1 MRRLGWVIACLAVV
15 CSTFYAFPATPK
27 KSATPSAA
35 VAAASGV
42 QEALK
47 ITQGPCLQAPSETGM
62 TIVWATNKN
71 CLPKVEYGTSSSAM
85 QIAFSARHGLLDANT
100 TLHRIRLSGLKPGAK
115 YYYRP
120 VSTEIV
126 NFQAYKV
133 DFGETIRSGVY
144 SFTTPDKNKDSFSFV
159 VLNDRHDKVDP
170 LQIALGSIKW
180 PGVDLV
186 VLNGD
191 MMSDLRNEAQV
202 FRSVVGPCVKA
213 FATTIPFVY
222 VRGNHE
228 ARGYFARM
236 LMDYF
241 PTDSG
246 RYYFSFDHGPV
257 HFIVLDCGE
266 DKSDTSKEYSGL
278 VDFDRYRDRE
288 TDWLKAELR
297 SEACRKAAFRVVFL
311 HMPPNTS
318 SSTEETRHGAEYIK
332 QKWVPLLNAAK
343 IDLMISGHTHRYA
356 IVKPKE
362 GQSFPIVV
370 GGIDTIIRADVTPRQ
385 INVTSAKNDGTEFDK
400 LTVVKKRKAPAWLAW
415 LGLGQN

>member
-133 DFGETIRSGVY
+133 DFGETIRS
-144 SFTTPDKNKDSFSFV
+144 
-159 VLNDRHDKVDP
+159 
-170 LQIALGSIKW
+170 A
-180 PGVDLV
+180 
-186 VLNGD
+186 
-191 MMSDLRNEAQV
+191 
-202 FRSVVGPCVKA
+202 
-213 FATTIPFVY
+213 
-222 VRGNHE
+222 
-228 ARGYFARM
+228 
-236 LMDYF
+236 
-241 PTDSG
+241 
-246 RYYFSFDHGPV
+246 
-257 HFIVLDCGE
+257 HFIYMDEHVAEIE
-266 DKSDTSKEYSGL
+266 D
-278 VDFDRYRDRE
+278 DRVN
-288 TDWLKAELR
+288 
-297 SEACRKAAFRVVFL
+297 AAHSL
-311 HMPPNTS
+311 PNTFS
-318 SSTEETRHGAEYIK
+318 
-332 QKWVPLLNAAK
+332 AAA
-343 IDLMISGHTHRYA
+343 LASA
-356 IVKPKE
+356 IVRPTATKPWLRMMTTALAL
-362 GQSFPIVV
+362 S
-370 GGIDTIIRADVTPRQ
+370 
-385 INVTSAKNDGTEFDK
+385 TSRISSANAG
-400 LTVVKKRKAPAWLAW
+400 VP
-415 LGLGQN
+415 